1 MTSTKTACSK
11 PSTCSPRS
19 ATTCREPLMLS
30 SALTFQ
36 PGEQAGSFDWGLSLK
51 TSTASPAKSTKFV
64 RRDTWLLRHT
74 AEQKYLAGI
83 EGKALELTDSPEE
96 AWTCLSPQRAAQ
108 VVSDFTALLGGID
121 EWQLVPVTL
130 WCRADQY
137 PKGWFC
143 DD

>member
-1 MTSTKTACSK
+1 
-11 PSTCSPRS
+11 
-19 ATTCREPLMLS
+19 
-30 SALTFQ
+30 
-36 PGEQAGSFDWGLSLK
+36 
-51 TSTASPAKSTKFV
+51 V

-83 EGKALELTDSPEE
+83 KGKALQLTAWPEE